1 MNKTVTVFGSSIPLP
16 GDFEYQEAFKL
27 GLMLGNENINI
38 CSGGY
43 NGIMEAVSK
52 GAVESG
58 ADAIGVTVDFFG
70 SESNKY
76 LTKKIHTKSLF
87 ERLDNLLSLGDGFV
101 VLPGGTGT
109 LVELA
114 LVWEHFNKGL
124 LAQKPVA
131 AIGDMWIDIVS
142 KVEERI
148 KMEKR
153 QTKLIKTF
161 KDVESCAEY
170 IISSLR

>member
-1 MNKTVTVFGSSIPLP
+1 MMNKTITVFGSSIPLP
-16 GDFEYQEAFKL
+16 GDFEYQEAYKL
-27 GLMLGNENINI
+27 GRILGSENINI

-58 ADAIGVTVDFFG
+58 AEAIGVTVDFFS
-70 SESNKY
+70 SEPNRY

-87 ERLDNLLSLGDGFV
+87 ERLENLLRLGDGFV

-131 AIGDMWIDIVS
+131 AVGEMWIDIVS
-142 KVEERI
+142 KMEERI
-148 KMEKR
+148 TIEKR

-161 KDVESCAEY
+161 KEVESCADY
-170 IISSLR
+170 IISNL